1 MTGLEHAAVPGRTV
15 TDMEHEGTVRAGEGR
30 LYTAR
35 GSRMLFKA
43 LGESDDGDF
52 SLMERTLPPGGRRP
66 PMHRHTDCSEAYF
79 VLAGRVSVELDG
91 RALSLEPEDF
101 MLVPRGAAH
110 SFGNVSE
117 AAARL
122 LVIHAPAKDRYF
134 SALHDLWR
142 RDEPPTKDDE
152 LALMAQ
158 HGMTPA

>member
-1 MTGLEHAAVPGRTV
+1 MAQQGV
-15 TDMEHEGTVRAGEGR
+15 VRRGEGR

-52 SLMERTLPPGGRRP
+52 SLMERALPPGGRQP

-79 VLAGRVSVELDG
+79 VLAGRVSVEIDG
-91 RALSLEPEDF
+91 QALSLEPEDF
-101 MLVPRGAAH
+101 VLVPRGAAH

-134 SALHDLWR
+134 SALHDLWGR
-142 RDEPPTKDDE
+142 QQPPTTDDE
-152 LALMAQ
+152 VALMAQ
-158 HGMTPA
+158 HGMSPA

>member
-1 MTGLEHAAVPGRTV
+1 
-15 TDMEHEGTVRAGEGR
+15 MEQAGIVRPGEGR

-43 LGESDDGDF
+43 LGEDDDGDF
-52 SLMERTLPPGGRRP
+52 SLMERTLKPGGRRP
-66 PMHRHTDCSEAYF
+66 PLHRHTDCSEAYF
-79 VLAGRVSVELDG
+79 VLAGAVSVELDG
-91 RALSLEPEDF
+91 RALSLEPEEF
-101 MLVPRGAAH
+101 LLVPRGAAH

-134 SALHDLWR
+134 SALHDLWGR
-142 RDEPPTKDDE
+142 EEPPTTDDE

>member
-1 MTGLEHAAVPGRTV
+1 MKQ
-15 TDMEHEGTVRAGEGR
+15 EGIVRAGEGR

-43 LGESDDGDF
+43 LGESDNGDF

-66 PMHRHTDCSEAYF
+66 PLHRHADCSEAYF
-79 VLAGRVSVELDG
+79 VLAGQVSVELDG
-91 RALSLEPEDF
+91 RTLSLEPEDF
-101 MLVPRGAAH
+101 VLVPRGAAH
-110 SFGNVSE
+110 SFGNVSKD
-117 AAARL
+117 AARL

-134 SALHDLWR
+134 GALHDLWR